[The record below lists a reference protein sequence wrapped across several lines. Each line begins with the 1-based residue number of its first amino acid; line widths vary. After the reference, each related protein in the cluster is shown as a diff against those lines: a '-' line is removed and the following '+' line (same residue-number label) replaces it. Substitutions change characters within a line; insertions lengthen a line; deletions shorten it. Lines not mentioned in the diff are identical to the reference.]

1 MAGGGPVTGC
11 LATRAAATA
20 GLLAGHH
27 VDDAAV
33 EGGGGGEGGGTA
45 DVPLPVAA
53 RPLLAGEVEVE
64 VAGGGSG
71 VPRSSRSR
79 LPAHR
84 RPKGRK
90 GQKTEFNF
98 PERKTTRLF
107 APRRQ
112 LIPICAHCESDRILE
127 SKQNFQMCTKQ
138 QRCKMS
144 SSPNSTYHSGL
155 EKNARQFPIPENKK
169 LLFSLKST
177 KKMYLSRWFS
187 SAEFLPS
194 PSPSAA

>member
-27 VDDAAV
+27 VDDDAV
-33 EGGGGGEGGGTA
+33 EGGGEGEGGGTA

-79 LPAHR
+79 LPAHQ

-90 GQKTEFNF
+90 GQKTEFTFEFEATVSLLILSTVIYAAHVMSLPLFQPFLPPRSPSLPPNF
-98 PERKTTRLF
+98 SRPASTRTTARTRP
-107 APRRQ
+107 AP
-112 LIPICAHCESDRILE
+112 AST
-127 SKQNFQMCTKQ
+127 SA
-138 QRCKMS
+138 
-144 SSPNSTYHSGL
+144 SPTAPPPPPPPPSAPTATG
-155 EKNARQFPIPENKK
+155 A
-169 LLFSLKST
+169 
-177 KKMYLSRWFS
+177 S
-187 SAEFLPS
+187 SAGRPPPS
-194 PSPSAA
+194 